1 MPKMEPT
8 ICDEKQ
14 GMSAEILMKIVS
26 VDKKVSRIEKLS
38 ILLFK

>member
-14 GMSAEILMKIVS
+14 GMTTEVLMKIVS
-26 VDKKVSRIEKLS
+26 VDKKVSRIQKLS